1 MLTFEDD
8 TASTASPNAVST
20 DGTSQHNTPRK
31 TPALNANAS
40 ADHSSRSRIPAAPSV
55 APTGTLQAG
64 CFPNTASTAGTAAP
78 AGSTAASLEAH
89 GDAALELLNQHAAGQ
104 DSTWLSDGS
113 SEEGLQQLTEGACL
127 PADDAVTGMAGSSSS
142 SVGSEEAGKAGVS
155 DAGSACVTPAASG
168 AAAGA
173 AAGTSEGNGVSQQQ
187 PVPGT
192 AGAAPADRVGGDLCA
207 EGANS
212 SSRSSVWGC
221 MLLVWSVV
229 LLAVGFLAAAVMVAL
244 QAPQP
249 ATPVDYLSNGLD
261 DADFGILAS
270 TVRRYAI

>member
-1 MLTFEDD
+1 
-8 TASTASPNAVST
+8 
-20 DGTSQHNTPRK
+20 
-31 TPALNANAS
+31 
-40 ADHSSRSRIPAAPSV
+40 
-55 APTGTLQAG
+55 
-64 CFPNTASTAGTAAP
+64 
-78 AGSTAASLEAH
+78 
-89 GDAALELLNQHAAGQ
+89 LELLNQHAAGQ

-155 DAGSACVTPAASG
+155 DAGFACVTPAASG

-173 AAGTSEGNGVSQQQ
+173 AVGTSEGNGVSQQQQ

-207 EGANS
+207 EGAKS
-212 SSRSSVWGC
+212 SSRSSVRGC